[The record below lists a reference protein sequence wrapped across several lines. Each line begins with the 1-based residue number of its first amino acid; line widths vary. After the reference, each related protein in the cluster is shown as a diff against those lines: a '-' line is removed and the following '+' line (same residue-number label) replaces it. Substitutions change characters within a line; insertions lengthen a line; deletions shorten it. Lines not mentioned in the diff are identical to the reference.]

1 MNRTHRMKQLA
12 TWISRTLLIL
22 VVACT
27 HKPEPDQKKTET
39 TATASTFSDITLTD
53 FDLLTE
59 SADSTLIV
67 LDVRTDREFQA
78 GHIPNAIQ
86 VDFMSPDFKMNIAE
100 FDTSKT
106 YIVYCQSGGRSA
118 AASTIMVK
126 ELGFSDVKNLSDGY
140 AGWSRK
146 SE

>member
-1 MNRTHRMKQLA
+1 MNRTFRMKKLA

-27 HKPEPDQKKTET
+27 HKPEPNQNQNELSSS
-39 TATASTFSDITLTD
+39 ASTFSDITLTD

-59 SADSTLIV
+59 SADSTLLI

-86 VDFMSPDFKMNIAE
+86 IDFMSPDFKSKAAE
-100 FDTSKT
+100 LDTTKT

-126 ELGFSDVKNLSDGY
+126 ELGFIDVKNLADGY
-140 AGWSRK
+140 SGWSSK

>member
-1 MNRTHRMKQLA
+1 MKQLSA
-12 TWISRTLLIL
+12 WVSRTLLIL

-27 HKPEPDQKKTET
+27 HKPEPDQKRTGFS
-39 TATASTFSDITLTD
+39 ASASAFSDITLTD

-59 SADSTLIV
+59 TTDSTLII

-86 VDFMSPDFKMNIAE
+86 VDLMSPDFKINMVE

-106 YIVYCQSGGRSA
+106 YIVYCQSGGRSSV
-118 AASTIMVK
+118 ASSIMVK
-126 ELGFSDVKNLSDGY
+126 ELGFTNVKNLADGY
-140 AGWSRK
+140 VGWSKK